1 MVPRMIV
8 ALLVAQMFAAGALT
22 LSRNDGVLDVSLI
35 PAWGALG
42 FIEVAVVTALA
53 WHFGIVPEWTVP
65 AMAILVA
72 LTFASIIHRG
82 AAPKAIRVST
92 RPAWNWYAVAS
103 LLFVALYAFPILF
116 ASAWMGM
123 GDAPPV
129 FFNVDSPYYLS
140 QVHALARSESY
151 PPFSLNT
158 LGVVKEYH
166 YGAQLSAALLTRF
179 GGLAAHKALFWVVVP
194 MFLLGKLAVVWR
206 LASITARSGVPHCL
220 AVLCLLFMVAYP
232 VGRIYF
238 EVLPLLFVE
247 PMMALRQFG
256 QVIFAVER
264 FDTGFP
270 MASTLV
276 GSFIAYLTAL
286 LICDQSLKFRFS
298 AIVITVGFL
307 PIFKPP
313 HFVAI
318 GAFVGSWA
326 IYQLVVL
333 RRIGALIAAAGA
345 FGLGVISLR
354 QGSGGNVLGSVS
366 LKIDFDVFEHSAS
379 WLLIIGD
386 TVLEHAVL
394 LMTVAIYVTVLSAL
408 AAWKWS
414 RAGAAGAKNES
425 DWYNNSAQPIQTLTA
440 VPWFFIVVMVPI
452 VCLPYI
458 LVANVAKP
466 DGTIFETP
474 DTFQWLT
481 PVPWIVAFVTLLQ
494 AARVWPLLR
503 REGRRVAGTLL
514 IALTT
519 LPVIAKVYES
529 DVLLSNPV
537 NWHEFADNEAILPAL
552 ARIPLKGSVIVT
564 NDVRYPA
571 NAYSRVDRQF
581 QIAALFGHQAYAA
594 VLNYDPSPDLAKR
607 REEQNMLQRPAWDH
621 KLTDIACRRGWT
633 HVLLSKRV
641 PYVRSVP
648 GKLLYDGPRYMVFK
662 LANCSELPVPSQ

>member
-1 MVPRMIV
+1 MIA

-22 LSRNDGVLDVSLI
+22 LGRNDDVLDFGLI

-65 AMAILVA
+65 AMAILLA

-82 AAPKAIRVST
+82 AAPRAIRVST
-92 RPAWNWYAVAS
+92 CPAWSWYAVVS

-129 FFNVDSPYYLS
+129 FFDVDTPYYLS

-158 LGVVKEYH
+158 LGVVKGYH
-166 YGAQLSAALLTRF
+166 YGVQLSAALLTRF
-179 GGLAAHKALFWVVVP
+179 GGLPAHKALFWVVMP
-194 MFLLGKLAVVWR
+194 MFLVGKLAVVWR
-206 LASITARSGVPHCL
+206 LASIAARNGVPHCL

-232 VGRIYF
+232 VGGIYF
-238 EVLPLLFVE
+238 NVLPLLFVE
-247 PMMALRQFG
+247 PMMALRHFG
-256 QVIFAVER
+256 DVIFEVGH

-270 MASTLV
+270 MASTLA

-286 LICDQSLKFRFS
+286 LICDQSLKYRLS
-298 AIVITVGFL
+298 AIVITVGCL
-307 PIFKPP
+307 PIFKSP

-333 RRIGALIAAAGA
+333 RRTGPLIAAAGA
-345 FGLGVISLR
+345 LVLGVISLR
-354 QGSGGNVLGSVS
+354 QVLGGIS
-366 LKIDFDVFEHSAS
+366 LQINFDVFEHSAG
-379 WLLIIGD
+379 WLEEIGVFD
-386 TVLEHAVL
+386 HAVL

-408 AAWKWS
+408 AARQRSMS
-414 RAGAAGAKNES
+414 RAGAVGAKNDS

-440 VPWFFIVVMVPI
+440 VPWFFVVVTVPI
-452 VCLPYI
+452 ICLPYI
-458 LVANVAKP
+458 LVVNVAKP
-466 DGTIFETP
+466 DGTTFETF

-481 PVPWIVAFVTLLQ
+481 PVPWILAFVTLLQ
-494 AARVWPLLR
+494 VAWVWPLLR
-503 REGRRVAGTLL
+503 REGRRVAGALL
-514 IALTT
+514 IALTA

-529 DVLLSNPV
+529 DVLLSNPE
-537 NWHEFADNEAILPAL
+537 NWHEFADNGAILPAL

-571 NAYSRVDRQF
+571 NAYIRDDKQF

-594 VLNYDPSPDLAKR
+594 VLGYDPSPDEAER
-607 REEQNMLQRPAWDH
+607 REEQNMLQRPAWDR

-648 GKLLYDGPRYMVFK
+648 GKLLYDGPGYMVFK
-662 LANCSELPVPSQ
+662 LANCAELPIPSQ